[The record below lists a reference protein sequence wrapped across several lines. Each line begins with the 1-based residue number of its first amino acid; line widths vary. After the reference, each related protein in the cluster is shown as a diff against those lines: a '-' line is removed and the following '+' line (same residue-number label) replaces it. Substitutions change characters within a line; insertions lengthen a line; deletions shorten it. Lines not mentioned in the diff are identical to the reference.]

1 MTRSIRGD
9 SQTQRMTRFTRLRCL
24 RIAPPKDIE
33 KRTLKSD
40 DVAGIV
46 AVSPLVSDPKVC
58 VDPAAMAS
66 SGCSCEV
73 GMAKKT
79 PPALWFA
86 VLGGLVC

>member
-1 MTRSIRGD
+1 M
-9 SQTQRMTRFTRLRCL
+9 FA
-24 RIAPPKDIE
+24 IAPPKDIE
-33 KRTLKSD
+33 KRTPKSD

-66 SGCSCEV
+66 SGLFLRSRN
-73 GMAKKT
+73 GQRH

-86 VLGGLVC
+86 VLGDWPVC